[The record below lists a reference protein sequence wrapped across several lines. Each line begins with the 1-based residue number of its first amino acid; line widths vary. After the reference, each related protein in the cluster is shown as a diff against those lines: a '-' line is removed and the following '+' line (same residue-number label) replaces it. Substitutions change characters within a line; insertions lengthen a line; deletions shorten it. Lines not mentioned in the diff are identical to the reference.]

1 MRTANRLLT
10 AALFGLTALASPTS
24 AYAGPT
30 ETKYLQSLVGN
41 WTGRGKVTGD
51 EPATVSCRM
60 TLKPSGQRLNF
71 SGRCTYSGGST
82 SQSFSGRITYN
93 ERKGV
98 FESTSRGNTV
108 VGQRSG
114 SRLVFTTRQNGVGG
128 KGVSTM
134 TLSPGGLN
142 VSFDMVRNGERS
154 KGSIPFSKG

>member
-60 TLKPSGQRLNF
+60 TLKP
-71 SGRCTYSGGST
+71 SGGST